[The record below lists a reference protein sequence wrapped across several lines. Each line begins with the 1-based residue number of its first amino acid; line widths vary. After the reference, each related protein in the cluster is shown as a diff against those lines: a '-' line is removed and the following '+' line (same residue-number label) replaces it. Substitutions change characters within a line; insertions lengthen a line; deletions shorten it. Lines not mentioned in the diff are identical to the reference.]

1 MSKIN
6 LLTNHFRLPL
16 WSQLFGWLWRLRQSC
31 LRLSGELIGWLNII
45 WKLNVNIKV
54 VEENQDWNR
63 CIDDNSLTLGRC
75 VYNCEN
81 NEQCEDDCLARF
93 KTRQL
98 DCPCEVIFRK
108 NPKEILEKFRKIVR
122 PDVPAV
128 VSTVLRQHQFR
139 KSPRPPFLLPQ
150 HHHPE
155 TRFLFWVPTVPIT
168 NLSLLIS
175 TVNITRFSWILKW
188 ISIQKI

>member
-1 MSKIN
+1 MSKIY
-6 LLTNHFRLPL
+6 LLTHHFRLPL
-16 WSQLFGWLWRLRQSC
+16 RNQLFGWLRWLRQSS

-45 WKLNVNIKV
+45 RKFNVNIKV

-81 NEQCEDDCLARF
+81 NEQCENDCLARF

-108 NPKEILEKFRKIVR
+108 NPKEIPEKFRRIVL
-122 PDVPAV
+122 PDVLAAA
-128 VSTVLRQHQFR
+128 STVLHQHQFR
-139 KSPRPPFLLPQ
+139 KWQQLPFLLQQ
-150 HHHPE
+150 HLQLGM
-155 TRFLFWVPTVPIT
+155 RFLFWVHGIRIT
-168 NLSLLIS
+168 NLSFLIS
-175 TVNITRFSWILKW
+175 TVSILCLPEILK
-188 ISIQKI
+188 SILIQVI